1 MTIKD
6 KKVWGFDCE
15 TFLITNQVTPRPV
28 CWTFYNGGPRMLM
41 DDVEGEIFLQRLLR
55 NGATL
60 VAQNACFDLCV
71 ASVQSTETF
80 RLINEAL
87 NENRIFCTK
96 LAQILLNTA
105 DPRTDGIR
113 TGNVF
118 IQKAEDKWK
127 VVPST
132 KMEGLVWKY
141 LQIDIG
147 ASKEGNIRTGYGDLY
162 GTPVEE
168 WSHAEQEYA
177 KNDAV
182 YVRDVYFAQLEEA
195 EKLESKI
202 GVNVLKDLA
211 RQTHVEY
218 ILQMMATVIGVSIDV
233 DKIDDA
239 VEGCMEIHD
248 EAMKPALDFGLLK
261 PAKND
266 RGYSAVTSK
275 IQDALKQASEIVGI
289 ELATTKTG
297 KISANK
303 QAMEQLFSAM
313 ETVFSHGV
321 DLKDKKTLDR
331 VSRIELAEIQSAL
344 QSKLKSDTAWKEK
357 RTFLDAL
364 RNAKLNPDHR
374 LRYGYNGL
382 METGR
387 TSSRNPNLQ
396 NIPRKGKARACI
408 KPREGHIFLQADYS
422 NAELRTLAQTH
433 INEGRVTRLGKEY
446 QLNPNFDPHL
456 YMAIELMKM
465 EGVHLEYEE
474 GLAVLQDKEHELYKS
489 LKEKRQ
495 LSKIANFGYAGGL
508 GSEQFVDYAKGYGTN
523 LTMEQSEKLRED
535 WLYVWTEMD
544 DYFRTRSELTKHSEY
559 DDYKDYNQVYH
570 FRSTDRV
577 RYLRKFTIACNTPFQ
592 GIASDGAKE
601 AIIMVWNECFFDK
614 ESPLYKCIPILF
626 VHDELVLEIPFKDQ
640 ESATKSAKRLQSLM
654 EQGMR
659 KHTPDV
665 PAVAE
670 PCLTYEW
677 TKDAESYYENGL
689 LSIYEGQ

>member
-1 MTIKD
+1 MNN

-15 TFLITNQVTPRPV
+15 TFLITNQVVPRAV
-28 CWTFYNGGPRMLM
+28 CWTFYNGGPRYLM
-41 DDVEGEIFLQRLLR
+41 DAEEGEAFLQRLLKSD
-55 NGATL
+55 AIL

-80 RLINEAL
+80 RLINDAL
-87 NENRIFCTK
+87 NAGRIKCTK

-105 DPRTDGIR
+105 DPKTDGVR
-113 TGNVF
+113 TANVF
-118 IQKAEDKWK
+118 IQKGEDKWK

-132 KMEGLVWKY
+132 KMEGLAWKY
-141 LQIDIG
+141 LNLDLG
-147 ASKEGNIRTGYGDLY
+147 ASKEGSIRTGYGDLY
-162 GTPVEE
+162 GIPVEQ

-182 YVRDVYFAQLEEA
+182 YVRDIYLKQLEEA
-195 EKLESKI
+195 EKLAHKI
-202 GVNVLKDLA
+202 GVNVLKDLE

-218 ILQMMATVIGVSIDV
+218 ILQMMATVIGVGINT

-239 VEGCMEIHD
+239 VDGVMEIHD
-248 EAMKPALDFGLLK
+248 EALESALAFGLLK
-261 PAKND
+261 PNRSND

-275 IQDALKQASEIVGI
+275 IQETLKKCASIVGV
-289 ELATTKTG
+289 ELAVTKTG

-303 QAMEQLFSAM
+303 QTMEQLFTAI
-313 ETVFSHGV
+313 ETCLAHGV
-321 DLKDKKTLDR
+321 ELKNKRRLTQQD
-331 VSRIELAEIQSAL
+331 RIELAEISSAL
-344 QSKLKSDTAWKEK
+344 RSKMRSDDAWKEK

-364 RNAKLNPDHR
+364 KNAGLNPDNR

-422 NAELRTLAQTH
+422 NAELRTLAQAH
-433 INEGRVTRLGKEY
+433 INEGRRTRLGEEY
-446 QLNPNFDPHL
+446 IKDPNFDPHL
-456 YMAIELMKM
+456 FMALHLLET
-465 EGVHLEYEE
+465 EGVKLSYEE
-474 GLAVLQDKEHELYKS
+474 GKDVLSDKEHALYKN

-508 GSEQFVDYAKGYGTN
+508 GAEQFVDYAKGYGTN
-523 LTMEQSEKLRED
+523 LTHEQSAQLREG
-535 WLYVWTEMD
+535 WLSVWEEME
-544 DYFRTRSELTKHSEY
+544 DYFRTRSELTKHAEY
-559 DDYKDYNQVYH
+559 DDFKDYNQVYH
-570 FRSTDRV
+570 FKSTDRV

-626 VHDELVLEIPFKDQ
+626 VHDELVLEIPFKSQ
-640 ESATKSAKRLQSLM
+640 EEATKSAKRLQTLM
-654 EQGMR
+654 ESGM
-659 KHTPDV
+659 KVHTPDI

-670 PCLTYEW
+670 PCLTKLW
-677 TKDAESYYENGL
+677 TKDAESNEEEGL
-689 LSIYEGQ
+689 LTIYEGQ

>member
-1 MTIKD
+1 MSKSKI
-6 KKVWGFDCE
+6 WGFDCE
-15 TFLITNQVTPRPV
+15 TFLITNQVVPRAV

-41 DDVEGEIFLQRLLR
+41 DDVEGEKFLQRLLM

-87 NENRIFCTK
+87 NEGRILCTK

-113 TGNVF
+113 SGNVF

-132 KMEGLVWKY
+132 KMEGLAWKY
-141 LQIDIG
+141 LNIDIG
-147 ASKEGNIRTGYGDLY
+147 ASKEGSIRTGYGDLY

-182 YVRDVYFAQLEEA
+182 YVQQIYAEQVKEA
-195 EKLESKI
+195 KKLERKI

-218 ILQMMATVIGVSIDV
+218 ILQMMATVIGVNIDV

-239 VEGCMEIHD
+239 VEGCMEVHN
-248 EAMKPALDFGLLK
+248 ETLEKALEFGLLK

-266 RGYSAVTSK
+266 RGYSAVSSK
-275 IQDALKQASEIVGI
+275 IQDTLREASEIVGL
-289 ELATTKTG
+289 ELNTTKTG

-303 QAMEQLFSAM
+303 QTMEQLFSAID
-313 ETVFSHGV
+313 TVFSHGV
-321 DLKDKKTLDR
+321 DLKDKKR
-331 VSRIELAEIQSAL
+331 VSTQERMELAGIQSAL
-344 QSKLKSDTAWKEK
+344 KSKLKSDTAWKEK

-364 RNAKLNPDHR
+364 KNAKLNPDSR

-408 KPREGHIFLQADYS
+408 KPRDGHIFLQADYS

-433 INEGRVTRLGKEY
+433 INEGRKTSLGREY
-446 QLNPNFDPHL
+446 QKDPNFDPHL
-456 YMAIELMKM
+456 FMAVELLRT
-465 EGVHLEYEE
+465 EGINLTYDE
-474 GLAVLQDKEHELYKS
+474 GKEVLSDKDHALNKR

-523 LTMEQSEKLRED
+523 LTMKQSEKLRED
-535 WLYVWTEMD
+535 WLHVWYEME

-570 FRSTDRV
+570 FKSTDRV

-601 AIIMVWNECFFDK
+601 SIIMVWNECFFDEK
-614 ESPLYKCIPILF
+614 SPLYKCIPILF
-626 VHDELVLEIPFKDQ
+626 VHDELVLEIPFVDQ
-640 ESATKSAKRLQSLM
+640 HKATQSAKRLQSLM
-654 EQGMR
+654 EQGMNL
-659 KHTPDV
+659 HTPDV

-670 PCLTYEW
+670 PCLTREW
-677 TKDAESYYENGL
+677 TKDAESYYDENGL